1 MPEPGFAPGALDT
14 DGDPKWITELAC
26 ADPNHVLHVVRGLDP
41 KAALEVIGAKP
52 HLIQR
57 CELPA
62 SKPDDW
68 TSLPGLALGIDPGT
82 SAALLAGSVGGWTF
96 VYDDSGHT
104 DAEAA
109 EALSASGRTAAT
121 SVFTINADASM
132 TCFADGEELAWINVD
147 DLTEEDVADFPDE
160 LRAAFETAGVVE
172 QDYLE
177 PGDFDYAVTMRATC
191 ALAGLTALTIED
203 LRALRLLGAAFG

>member
-1 MPEPGFAPGALDT
+1 MPEPAFPANTLDA

-41 KAALEVIGAKP
+41 EAALEAVGAKP
-52 HLIQR
+52 HLVQP
-57 CELPA
+57 CELPG

-68 TSLPGLALGIDPGT
+68 TSLPGAALGVQPGT
-82 SAALLAGSVGGWTF
+82 AAALLAGRVGDWTF

-104 DAEAA
+104 FDEET

-132 TCFADGEELAWINVD
+132 TFAVDGEQVAWINVD
-147 DLTEEDVADFPDE
+147 DLGVEDLAELPED
-160 LRAAFETAGVVE
+160 LRAAFEVAGVFQGEDV
-172 QDYLE
+172 E
-177 PGDFDYAVTMRATC
+177 PGGFDYAVTMRATC

-203 LRALRLLGAAFG
+203 VRRMPLLGASFG

>member
-1 MPEPGFAPGALDT
+1 MPEPGFAPGVLDAH
-14 DGDPKWITELAC
+14 GDPKWITELAC

-41 KAALEVIGAKP
+41 KAALEVLGAEP

-57 CELPA
+57 CELPE

-68 TSLPGLALGIDPGT
+68 TSLPELALGSDPD
-82 SAALLAGSVGGWTF
+82 SAAALLAGSVGGWTF

-104 DAEAA
+104 FHDALE
-109 EALSASGRTAAT
+109 ELSASGRTAAT

-132 TCFADGEELAWINVD
+132 AYAVDGEELAWVKVD
-147 DLTEEDVADFPDE
+147 DLTEEDIAGFPDE

-172 QDYLE
+172 QDYLD
-177 PGDFDYAVTMRATC
+177 PDDFDFAVTMRATC
-191 ALAGLTALTIED
+191 ALAGLTAFTIDD
-203 LRALRLLGAAFG
+203 LRALPLLGANVG

>member
-1 MPEPGFAPGALDT
+1 MPVPGFPPNALDD
-14 DGDPKWITELAC
+14 DGDPKWITELAA

-41 KAALEVIGAKP
+41 QAALEAIGAKP
-52 HLIQR
+52 HLIQP

-68 TSLPGLALGIDPGT
+68 TSLPGAALGIEPGT
-82 SAALLAGSVGGWTF
+82 AAALLAGQVGDWTF

-104 DAEAA
+104 FEEAT

-132 TCFADGEELAWINVD
+132 TFSVDGEEVVWINFD
-147 DLTEEDVADFPDE
+147 DLLEDDLDDFPEE
-160 LRAAFETAGVVE
+160 LRAAFEAAGVVE
-172 QDYLE
+172 DEDLE
-177 PGDFDYAVTMRATC
+177 PGQFDYAVTMRATC
-191 ALAGLTALTIED
+191 ALAGLTFTIEE
-203 LRALRLLGAAFG
+203 LRALPLIGASFG